1 MKLKHTLKGHQKEVS
16 FVAWSPND
24 RMILTC
30 GNEELLKLWD
40 VESGE
45 CKHTFGKLSS
55 TFTACAWFP
64 DGMNFISGGGD
75 KCIYI
80 WDIEGKEVDSWKGPR
95 VPRVNDLTVSAD
107 GNHMICIAEKEIR
120 LYNLETKAER
130 VIKEAECITS
140 LSVSSDGRSLLV
152 NLTNQEIHLW
162 DIKDD
167 SKLLFKYRGHRQTR
181 YVIRSCFGGFD
192 QAFIVSGSEDSQVL
206 TQDVHLPFSI
216 TKNGMHFLLAGYS

>member
-1 MKLKHTLKGHQKEVS
+1 MKLKYTLTGHQKEVS
-16 FVAWSPND
+16 FVAWSPDD

-30 GNEELLKLWD
+30 GSEELLKLWD

-45 CKHTFGKLSS
+45 CKYTFQKLNCN
-55 TFTACAWFP
+55 FAACAWFP

-95 VPRVNDLTVSAD
+95 IPRVNDLTVSPD
-107 GNHMICIAEKEIR
+107 GKHMICIADKEIKM
-120 LYNLETKAER
+120 YNLETKAER
-130 VIKEAECITS
+130 VIDEVERITS
-140 LSVSSDGRSLLV
+140 LSVSKDGNSLLV

-167 SKLLFKYRGHRQTR
+167 AKLLFKYKGHRQTR

-192 QAFIVSGSEDSQVL
+192 QVFIVSGSEDSQVHTL
-206 TQDVHLPFSI
+206 YNIFICPT
-216 TKNGMHFLLAGYS
+216 Y